1 MVIEKLFAKV
11 KANSNISIVLPHGEL
26 KLADDQPNKNDKF
39 IYELKEVESKGNVLN
54 ITPLTNTSNLE
65 FMDLTL
71 ERRGCRV
78 RLVLDDFY
86 IVDENSTI
94 IGVLIGHGLKN
105 IGFGDG
111 LKAIYTSKPRM
122 DLIGL
127 TYDSQLVNTVEAEER
142 GE

>member
-65 FMDLTL
+65 FIDLTL

>member
-11 KANSNISIVLPHGEL
+11 KANSSITIVLPHGEL

-39 IYELKEVESKGNVLN
+39 LYELKEVESKGNVLA
-54 ITPLTNTSNLE
+54 ITPLTDYTTTE
-65 FMDLTL
+65 FIDLTL

-86 IVDENSTI
+86 IIDEKSTI
-94 IGVLIGHGLKN
+94 VGVLIGHGLKN